1 MSVSRHWYVA
11 ATRACRADHC
21 EVWQTTSSSSRVA
34 CACYS
39 TCQLRHVVA
48 WRRPVLPC
56 RSLRSGGSR
65 IGRPGHQHSDP
76 GENGHEMPWATR
88 CHGRWFVQFLHVH
101 ALVHLQIAAIDV
113 EHVPRRSRRGLCRLT
128 VDYGNRGHCAKLDKP
143 ITVLYIAHTVSS
155 GARDVAAERRFL
167 DIIWWHLM
175 LPHPSLLPS
184 SFCTLL
190 AATYVN

>member
-1 MSVSRHWYVA
+1 MAASVHASF
-11 ATRACRADHC
+11 ATWLHGDGKFCRADHC
-21 EVWQTTSSSSRVA
+21 EVAVATWSAWAINIQTRTK
-34 CACYS
+34 
-39 TCQLRHVVA
+39 
-48 WRRPVLPC
+48 
-56 RSLRSGGSR
+56 
-65 IGRPGHQHSDP
+65 
-76 GENGHEMPWATR
+76 ATVQGAKTDIR
-88 CHGRWFVQFLHVH
+88 CHGCWLVQFLHVH